1 MNLSL
6 LTTSHQSFPTKVYDV
21 LIEQDSDD
29 KIIATVLSM
38 PECKASGVTEEEALN
53 NLRSRLKTR
62 LANAKIVSMKIE
74 YSEENNPWLKL
85 AGKYK
90 DDSQFEAML
99 EYIEADR
106 RKLDDDMELYYQ
118 QLDNQGK

>member
-1 MNLSL
+1 MNLSF
-6 LTTSHQSFPTKVYDV
+6 LTSPRKNLSDLTYDV
-21 LIEQDSDD
+21 LIERDSDD

-38 PECKASGVTEEEALN
+38 PEWKASGVTEEEALN
-53 NLRSRLKTR
+53 KLYSDLSVR

-74 YSEENNPWLKL
+74 PEKQENAWLKL

-90 DDSQFEAML
+90 DDPQFEAML

-106 RKLDDDMELYYQ
+106 RFLDAETELYYQ
-118 QLDNQGK
+118 QLDAQDK